1 MSTEDR
7 NKGER
12 ALRWLV
18 GTAAAFVVIGGL
30 HVAAG
35 LVTRVLV
42 IAFVAILLS
51 PVYYF
56 LVRRR
61 VPAWIAVALLVLAMA
76 GVCGYGLGY
85 AVPRAVLNF
94 SRTLPGYHDDLVRL
108 AGNAADWLQDNGI
121 PVRDEDITGMLLD
134 KSDLMRVGRRT
145 ASWLF
150 SVTGDVVLM
159 LIIVGFLI
167 ADLPR
172 LPRMRRLPFMTET
185 RWRIVVGFVH
195 DVRRYMGIKT
205 LVSAAT
211 AVCIWAGVRVAGIDA
226 SASLLLALAAFLL
239 NFVPAIGSVIA
250 AVPGVALALRA
261 GTGTAVALAA
271 WYVVVNQVLGNILE
285 PRFMGTGFGVSP
297 AVVMISVLFWGWVLG
312 PVGMLF
318 AVPLT
323 MAVRGTLI
331 ARRPPVP
338 APAPTA
344 APEPATPAEA
354 GP

>member
-1 MSTEDR
+1 MRAMPTDEGK
-7 NKGER
+7 KGEK
-12 ALRWLV
+12 ALRWLL
-18 GTAAAFVVIGGL
+18 GAAAAVVVIGGL
-30 HVAAG
+30 HAAAG

-42 IAFVAILLS
+42 IAFVAILVS

-61 VPAWIAVALLVLAMA
+61 FPAWAAVALIVLAMA

-85 AVPRAVLNF
+85 AVPRAVIDF
-94 SRTLPGYHDDLVRL
+94 SKKLPAYHAQLVEA
-108 AGNAADWLQDNGI
+108 AGDAAEWLRNNDI
-121 PVRDEDITGMLLD
+121 PVRDEDLSGMLPD
-134 KSDLMRVGRRT
+134 KSDLMRIGRRT
-145 ASWLF
+145 ASWTF
-150 SVTGDVVLM
+150 SVTGDLVLM

-211 AVCIWAGVRVAGIDA
+211 AVLIWCGVRVAGIDP

-250 AVPGVALALRA
+250 AVPGVALALSVS
-261 GTGTAVALAA
+261 GTGAAVALAV
-271 WYVVVNQVLGNILE
+271 WYLVVNQILGNILE
-285 PRFMGTGFGVSP
+285 PRFMGSGFGVSP

-323 MAVRGTLI
+323 MAVRGTLVS
-331 ARRPPVP
+331 RRPV
-338 APAPTA
+338 ATEGHA
-344 APEPATPAEA
+344 A
-354 GP
+354 

>member
-1 MSTEDR
+1 MRAMPTDEGK
-7 NKGER
+7 KGEK
-12 ALRWLV
+12 ALRWLL
-18 GTAAAFVVIGGL
+18 GAAAAVVVIGGL
-30 HVAAG
+30 HAAAG

-42 IAFVAILLS
+42 IAFVAILVS

-61 VPAWIAVALLVLAMA
+61 FPAWAAVALIVLAMA

-85 AVPRAVLNF
+85 AVPRAVIDF
-94 SRTLPGYHDDLVRL
+94 SKKLPAYHAQLVEA
-108 AGNAADWLQDNGI
+108 AGDAAKWLRDNDI
-121 PVRDEDITGMLLD
+121 PVRDEDLSGMLPD
-134 KSDLMRVGRRT
+134 KSDLMRIGRRT
-145 ASWLF
+145 ASWTF
-150 SVTGDVVLM
+150 SVTGDLVLM

-211 AVCIWAGVRVAGIDA
+211 AVLIWCGVRVAGIDP

-250 AVPGVALALRA
+250 AVPGVALALSVS
-261 GTGTAVALAA
+261 GTGAATALAV
-271 WYVVVNQVLGNILE
+271 WYVVVNQILGNILE
-285 PRFMGTGFGVSP
+285 PRFMGSGFGVSP

-323 MAVRGTLI
+323 MAVRGTLVS
-331 ARRPPVP
+331 RRP
-338 APAPTA
+338 PTA
-344 APEPATPAEA
+344 APDTRETPAST
-354 GP
+354 P

>member
-1 MSTEDR
+1 MRAMPTDEGK
-7 NKGER
+7 KGEK
-12 ALRWLV
+12 ALRWLL
-18 GTAAAFVVIGGL
+18 GAAAAVVVIGGL
-30 HVAAG
+30 HAAAG

-42 IAFVAILLS
+42 IAFVAILVS

-61 VPAWIAVALLVLAMA
+61 FPAWAAVALIVLAMA

-85 AVPRAVLNF
+85 AVPRAVIDF
-94 SRTLPGYHDDLVRL
+94 SKKLPSYHAQLVEA
-108 AGNAADWLQDNGI
+108 AGEAAEWLRDNDI
-121 PVRDEDITGMLLD
+121 PVRDEDLSGMLPD
-134 KSDLMRVGRRT
+134 KSDLMRIGRRT
-145 ASWLF
+145 ASWTF
-150 SVTGDVVLM
+150 SVTGDLVLM

-211 AVCIWAGVRVAGIDA
+211 AVLIWCGVRVAGIDP

-250 AVPGVALALRA
+250 AVPGVALALSVS
-261 GTGTAVALAA
+261 GTGAAVALAV
-271 WYVVVNQVLGNILE
+271 WYLVVNQILGNILE
-285 PRFMGTGFGVSP
+285 PRFMGSGFGVSP

-312 PVGMLF
+312 PVGMLL

-323 MAVRGTLI
+323 MAVRGTLVS
-331 ARRPPVP
+331 RRP
-338 APAPTA
+338 TDDIR
-344 APEPATPAEA
+344 
-354 GP
+354 

>member
-1 MSTEDR
+1 MSTEERSKGDR
-7 NKGER
+7 V
-12 ALRWLV
+12 LRWLV
-18 GTAAAFVVIGGL
+18 GLAAAAIVIGGL
-30 HVAAG
+30 HAAAG

-56 LVRRR
+56 LVNRR
-61 VPAWIAVALLVLAMA
+61 VPAWAAVALIVLAMA

-85 AVPRAVLNF
+85 AVPRAVIDF
-94 SRTLPGYHDDLVRL
+94 SKKLPAYHAQLVEA
-108 AGNAADWLQDNGI
+108 AGDAAEWLRDNDI
-121 PVRDEDITGMLLD
+121 PVRDEDLSGMLPD
-134 KSDLMRVGRRT
+134 KSDLMRIGRRT
-145 ASWLF
+145 ASWTF
-150 SVTGDVVLM
+150 SVTGDLVLM

-172 LPRMRRLPFMTET
+172 LPRMRRLPFMTDT

-211 AVCIWAGVRVAGIDA
+211 ALCIWCGVRVAGIDP

-250 AVPGVALALRA
+250 AVPGIALALSV
-261 GTGTAVALAA
+261 GGGGTAVALAV
-271 WYVVVNQVLGNILE
+271 WYVVVNQILGNILE
-285 PRFMGTGFGVSP
+285 PRFMGSGFGVSP

-323 MAVRGTLI
+323 MAVRGTLVS
-331 ARRPPVP
+331 RRPPVP
-338 APAPTA
+338 AA
-344 APEPATPAEA
+344 APEPAPPAEVR
-354 GP
+354 P